1 MPAVVYLSFA
11 QLVKQA
17 SAAIALIL
25 KTVLFE
31 KDNSGLFC
39 YQREAFLQISSI
51 CSKLKERFS
60 LAVGSQLR
68 RDPHNFSALEL
79 QASQSIPKTM
89 INHICLFSFL
99 HTHTDSAR
107 SQPPLLGWDKLVLS
121 HYNYGS
127 ISPLTSAGT
136 FPEGE
141 LLNRAWYSGSKV
153 FSCLQAAKMTTSTS
167 FLDKM
172 NSSPNR
178 L

>member
-89 INHICLFSFL
+89 TNHICLFSFL
-99 HTHTDSAR
+99 HTHRFSQVSA
-107 SQPPLLGWDKLVLS
+107 
-121 HYNYGS
+121 
-127 ISPLTSAGT
+127 
-136 FPEGE
+136 
-141 LLNRAWYSGSKV
+141 
-153 FSCLQAAKMTTSTS
+153 
-167 FLDKM
+167 
-172 NSSPNR
+172 SSPR
-178 L
+178 MGQTCFVTLQLWLYFPTHFSRDISRGRTPKQSLVFWL